1 MDRAHPLT
9 EATDGQF
16 NVTLM
21 NQIHYDGVTIGNNEG
36 LGNSK
41 EQLIHLYDHA
51 NFDVILGNLLN
62 APKIMQPMGVARKSD
77 QDKGGTG
84 IVSIRIN
91 CSLYADISFAGW
103 EPILRS
109 GCCHIC

>member
-9 EATDGQF
+9 EATNGQS

-41 EQLIHLYDHA
+41 KQLNHLYDQA

-62 APKIMQPMGVARKSD
+62 LPQTIQLNGRCLAR
-77 QDKGGTG
+77 
-84 IVSIRIN
+84 
-91 CSLYADISFAGW
+91 
-103 EPILRS
+103 
-109 GCCHIC
+109 